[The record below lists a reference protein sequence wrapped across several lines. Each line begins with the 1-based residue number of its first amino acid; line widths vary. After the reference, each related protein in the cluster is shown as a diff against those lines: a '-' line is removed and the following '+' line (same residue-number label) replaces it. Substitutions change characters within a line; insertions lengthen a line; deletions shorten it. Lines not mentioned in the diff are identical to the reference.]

1 MIGILVKFLEFMKL
15 ETDRINLE
23 NSKNFKPN
31 TQQKSESSEL
41 IEISE
46 KENVYKEQSEIVTKF
61 ENGKAIKVQIT
72 TQLIPVSKTSA
83 IQKTSVQRLERGI

>member
-15 ETDRINLE
+15 ENEALKQNTPNQAL
-23 NSKNFKPN
+23 NSNQ
-31 TQQKSESSEL
+31 TQSNEVM
-41 IEISE
+41 IERDE
-46 KENVYKEQSEIVTKF
+46 KDNVFCEKSEIVTRY

>member
-15 ETDRINLE
+15 ENETLKQNTPNQAL
-23 NSKNFKPN
+23 NSNQ
-31 TQQKSESSEL
+31 TQSNEVM
-41 IEISE
+41 IERDE
-46 KENVYKEQSEIVTKF
+46 KDNVFCEKSEIVTHY

>member
-15 ETDRINLE
+15 ENEALKQNTPKQAL
-23 NSKNFKPN
+23 NSNQAQSN
-31 TQQKSESSEL
+31 EVM
-41 IEISE
+41 IERDE
-46 KENVYKEQSEIVTKF
+46 KDNIFCEKSEIVTHY

>member
-15 ETDRINLE
+15 ESEALKQNTPNQAL
-23 NSKNFKPN
+23 NSNQAQSN
-31 TQQKSESSEL
+31 EVI
-41 IEISE
+41 IERDE
-46 KENVYKEQSEIVTKF
+46 KDNVFCEKSEIVTHY

>member
-15 ETDRINLE
+15 ENEALKQNTPNQAL
-23 NSKNFKPN
+23 NSN
-31 TQQKSESSEL
+31 QAQSSEMM
-41 IEISE
+41 IERDE
-46 KENVYKEQSEIVTKF
+46 KDNVFCEKSEIVTHY

>member
-15 ETDRINLE
+15 ENEALKQNTPNQAL
-23 NSKNFKPN
+23 NSKQ
-31 TQQKSESSEL
+31 TQSNEVM
-41 IEISE
+41 IERDE
-46 KENVYKEQSEIVTKF
+46 KDNVFCEKSEIVTHY

-83 IQKTSVQRLERGI
+83 IQKTSVQRLERSI

>member
-15 ETDRINLE
+15 ENEALKQNTPNQALNSNQAE
-23 NSKNFKPN
+23 NN
-31 TQQKSESSEL
+31 EVM
-41 IEISE
+41 IERDE
-46 KENVYKEQSEIVTKF
+46 KDNVFCEKSEIVTHY

>member
-1 MIGILVKFLEFMKL
+1 MKRTMSFVKK
-15 ETDRINLE
+15 
-23 NSKNFKPN
+23 
-31 TQQKSESSEL
+31 
-41 IEISE
+41 
-46 KENVYKEQSEIVTKF
+46 SEIVTHY

>member
-15 ETDRINLE
+15 ENEALKQNT
-23 NSKNFKPN
+23 PN
-31 TQQKSESSEL
+31 QAQSNEVM
-41 IEISE
+41 IERDE
-46 KENVYKEQSEIVTKF
+46 KDNVFCEKSEIVTHY

>member
-15 ETDRINLE
+15 ENEALKQNTPNQAL
-23 NSKNFKPN
+23 NSNQ
-31 TQQKSESSEL
+31 TQSNEVM
-41 IEISE
+41 IERDE
-46 KENVYKEQSEIVTKF
+46 KDNVFCEKSEIVTHY

-83 IQKTSVQRLERGI
+83 IQKTSVQRLERDI

>member
-15 ETDRINLE
+15 ENEALKQNTPNRAL
-23 NSKNFKPN
+23 NSNQVQSN
-31 TQQKSESSEL
+31 EVM
-41 IEISE
+41 IERDE
-46 KENVYKEQSEIVTKF
+46 KDNVFCEKSEIVTHY

-72 TQLIPVSKTSA
+72 TQLIPVSKTNA

>member
-15 ETDRINLE
+15 ENEALKQNTPNQAL
-23 NSKNFKPN
+23 NSKQAQSN
-31 TQQKSESSEL
+31 EVM
-41 IEISE
+41 IERDE
-46 KENVYKEQSEIVTKF
+46 KDNVFCEKSEIVTHY

-83 IQKTSVQRLERGI
+83 IQKTSVQRLERSI

>member
-15 ETDRINLE
+15 ENETLKQNTPNQAL
-23 NSKNFKPN
+23 NSNQVQSN
-31 TQQKSESSEL
+31 EVM
-41 IEISE
+41 IERDE
-46 KENVYKEQSEIVTKF
+46 KDNVFCEKSEIVTHY

>member
-15 ETDRINLE
+15 ENEALKQNTPNQAL
-23 NSKNFKPN
+23 NSKQAQSN
-31 TQQKSESSEL
+31 EVM
-41 IEISE
+41 IERDE
-46 KENVYKEQSEIVTKF
+46 KDNVEKSEIVTHY

>member
-15 ETDRINLE
+15 ENEILKQNTPNQAL
-23 NSKNFKPN
+23 NSNQAQSNEVMIERDEKDNVFCE
-31 TQQKSESSEL
+31 KS
-41 IEISE
+41 
-46 KENVYKEQSEIVTKF
+46 KIVTHY

>member
-15 ETDRINLE
+15 ENEALKQNTPNQAL
-23 NSKNFKPN
+23 NSNQIQSN
-31 TQQKSESSEL
+31 EVM
-41 IEISE
+41 IERDE
-46 KENVYKEQSEIVTKF
+46 KDNVFCEKSEIVTHY

-83 IQKTSVQRLERGI
+83 IQKTSVQKLERGI

>member
-15 ETDRINLE
+15 ENEALKQNTPNQAL
-23 NSKNFKPN
+23 NSNQ
-31 TQQKSESSEL
+31 TQSNEVM
-41 IEISE
+41 IERDE
-46 KENVYKEQSEIVTKF
+46 KDNVFCEKSEIVTHY

-83 IQKTSVQRLERGI
+83 IQKTSVQRLERSI

>member
-15 ETDRINLE
+15 ENEALKQNTPKQAL
-23 NSKNFKPN
+23 NSNQAQSN
-31 TQQKSESSEL
+31 EVI
-41 IEISE
+41 IERDE
-46 KENVYKEQSEIVTKF
+46 KDNVFCEKSEIVTHY

>member
-15 ETDRINLE
+15 ENEALKQNTPNQAL
-23 NSKNFKPN
+23 NSKQAQSN
-31 TQQKSESSEL
+31 EVM
-41 IEISE
+41 IERDE
-46 KENVYKEQSEIVTKF
+46 KDNVFCEKSEIVTHY

-83 IQKTSVQRLERGI
+83 IQKTSVQRLERDI

>member
-15 ETDRINLE
+15 ENEALKQNTPNQAL
-23 NSKNFKPN
+23 NSNQ
-31 TQQKSESSEL
+31 TQSNEVM
-41 IEISE
+41 IERDE
-46 KENVYKEQSEIVTKF
+46 KDNVFCEKSEIVTHY
-61 ENGKAIKVQIT
+61 ENGKAIEVQIT

>member
-15 ETDRINLE
+15 ENEALKQNTPNQAL
-23 NSKNFKPN
+23 NSKQAQSN
-31 TQQKSESSEL
+31 EVM
-41 IEISE
+41 IERDE
-46 KENVYKEQSEIVTKF
+46 KDNVEKSEIVTHY

-83 IQKTSVQRLERGI
+83 IQKTSVQRLERSI

>member
-1 MIGILVKFLEFMKL
+1 MKL
-15 ETDRINLE
+15 ENEALKQKTPNQAL
-23 NSKNFKPN
+23 NSNQAQSN
-31 TQQKSESSEL
+31 EVM
-41 IEISE
+41 IERDE
-46 KENVYKEQSEIVTKF
+46 KDNVFCEKSEIVTHY

>member
-15 ETDRINLE
+15 ENEALKQNTPNQAL
-23 NSKNFKPN
+23 NSNQVQSN
-31 TQQKSESSEL
+31 EVM
-41 IEISE
+41 IERDE
-46 KENVYKEQSEIVTKF
+46 KDNVFCEKSEIVTRY